1 MNKQVTFRLL
11 CEMKGLFRLMLLC
24 LTLVSLGG
32 CAGALV
38 EQTGDVVIAVAKA
51 PFKVG
56 QALVDLV
63 VGTDKDKDKDK

>member
-1 MNKQVTFRLL
+1 MFDSGILA
-11 CEMKGLFRLMLLC
+11 
-24 LTLVSLGG
+24 G

-38 EQTGDVVIAVAKA
+38 EQTGDVVIAVAKV

-63 VGTDKDKDKDK
+63 VGTDKEKDK